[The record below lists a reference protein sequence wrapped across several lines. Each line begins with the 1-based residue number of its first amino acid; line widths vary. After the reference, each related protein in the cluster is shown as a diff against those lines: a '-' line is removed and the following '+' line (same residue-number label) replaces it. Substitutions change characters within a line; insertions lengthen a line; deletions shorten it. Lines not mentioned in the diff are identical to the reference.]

1 MAYEPEARDRGQQPP
16 GEQLS
21 RLLRRWWEEAGS
33 ASGGTRPTQ
42 QALASKL
49 GVDQTTLS
57 RYLNPK
63 HTSTAP
69 LRVVEALHA
78 HLRAP
83 AAELERAREL
93 CRAVLRETSGPA
105 PGGDSPR
112 PGDFPDATG
121 DTGGRDT
128 SGRPGRMA
136 WARPVLVAAVMVV
149 AFAAGAVVRD
159 QFGPGPG
166 AVEDGAAAGALAASG
181 APLER
186 EPWPLLKKREQD
198 WYTVG
203 RALEHL
209 LNAHGHEVRPDGF
222 FTQETEDAVME
233 FQRAHRLSSDGKV
246 GEDTWPELVVPVGRG
261 DDGHAVRA
269 LQELL
274 HNTGQGGTEVS
285 GQFTAATA
293 KDLKYFQDLH
303 RLRPTGKADVDTWLA
318 LLVHQ
323 RPPGGAPAY
332 QEPTSPTPS
341 TPA

>member
-1 MAYEPEARDRGQQPP
+1 M
-16 GEQLS
+16 
-21 RLLRRWWEEAGS
+21 
-33 ASGGTRPTQ
+33 
-42 QALASKL
+42 
-49 GVDQTTLS
+49 
-57 RYLNPK
+57 
-63 HTSTAP
+63 
-69 LRVVEALHA
+69 
-78 HLRAP
+78 
-83 AAELERAREL
+83 
-93 CRAVLRETSGPA
+93 
-105 PGGDSPR
+105 
-112 PGDFPDATG
+112 
-121 DTGGRDT
+121 
-128 SGRPGRMA
+128 
-136 WARPVLVAAVMVV
+136 
-149 AFAAGAVVRD
+149 
-159 QFGPGPG
+159 
-166 AVEDGAAAGALAASG
+166 
-181 APLER
+181 
-186 EPWPLLKKREQD
+186 
-198 WYTVG
+198 G

-323 RPPGGAPAY
+323 RRRAAPPPTRSRRVRRPPHRR
-332 QEPTSPTPS
+332 EPTSLPS
-341 TPA
+341 ACDIRGRGPHACRWQCAA